1 MLASSA
7 DPKPTLRTGR
17 ARPSGQRGDTLPK
30 VRIDFNSSVR
40 TSLGVEWELELVD
53 LDTRQ
58 LTAGSN
64 EILAAISE
72 NGDGEHPKAKH
83 ELLQS
88 CVEVITGICQ
98 TVAEAR
104 ADLAGTVA
112 DVAVAAKDRNIGLMC
127 SGTHPMTDWATQ
139 SVTDLPRYHQLM
151 ERNQWM
157 ARQLQI
163 FGVHVHCGVQ
173 APEKAIPIVNALL
186 NYLPHFLALSASSPY
201 WIGSDTGLA
210 SYRSKVFEA
219 LPTAGLPY
227 QLSGWDSFEKYMDA
241 LISSKAIDSIREVWW
256 DIRPHPNFG
265 TVELRICDGLP
276 SLDEITCVAALA
288 QCLVERFNQQ
298 LNDGYILPEPHP
310 WLVRENK
317 WRAARYGLDAEIITD
332 RAGHV
337 QPVKTALENLVDDL
351 LPTARRL
358 DCADELSAIPRLIQ
372 RGASYQR
379 QRAVAAANGGDL
391 RPVVDSLLTEM
402 RDGLDL

>member
-1 MLASSA
+1 
-7 DPKPTLRTGR
+7 
-17 ARPSGQRGDTLPK
+17 
-30 VRIDFNSSVR
+30 VHIDFSSSQR

-58 LTAGSN
+58 LTAGSD
-64 EILAAISE
+64 EILIAISP

-104 ADLAGTVA
+104 ADLAETVA
-112 DVAVAAKDRNIGLMC
+112 QVAKAAEPRNLGVMC

-139 SVTDLPRYHQLM
+139 RITADERYATLV

-163 FGVHVHCGVQ
+163 FGIHVHCGIRS
-173 APEKAIPIVNALL
+173 PDKAIPILNGLL
-186 NYLPHFLALSASSPY
+186 AYVPHFLALSASSPY

-219 LPTAGLPY
+219 LPTAGLPF
-227 QLSGWDSFEKYMDA
+227 QLSGWDAFEKYMDA
-241 LISSKAIDSIREVWW
+241 LISSQAIQSIREVWW
-256 DIRPHPNFG
+256 DIRPHPGFG

-276 SLDEITCVAALA
+276 TLDEIACVAALS
-288 QCLVERFNQQ
+288 QCLVERFDRQ
-298 LNDGYILPEPHP
+298 LDYGYTLPEPRP

-317 WRAARYGLDAEIITD
+317 WRAARYGLDAEIVVDNTGRVQPLTTAITD
-332 RAGHV
+332 
-337 QPVKTALENLVDDL
+337 LVEDL
-351 LPTARRL
+351 LPIARRL
-358 DCADELSAIPRLIQ
+358 DCSEELEAVPRLMA

-379 QRAVAAANGGDL
+379 QRAAAAANNGDL
-391 RPVVDSLLTEM
+391 TAVVDLLLAEM
-402 RDGLDL
+402 RDGLTL

>member
-1 MLASSA
+1 M
-7 DPKPTLRTGR
+7 
-17 ARPSGQRGDTLPK
+17 
-30 VRIDFNSSVR
+30 RIDFTSSAR
-40 TSLGVEWELELVD
+40 TSLGVEWELELID
-53 LDTRQ
+53 LDTRELTGASDAL
-58 LTAGSN
+58 LTAMSP
-64 EILAAISE
+64 

-104 ADLAGTVA
+104 ADLAGTVDELQTIA
-112 DVAVAAKDRNIGLMC
+112 GERNIGLMC
-127 SGTHPMTDWATQ
+127 SGTHPITDWSTQ
-139 SVTDLPRYHQLM
+139 RITDNPRYHQLI

-163 FGVHVHCGVQ
+163 FGVHVHCGVR

-186 NYLPHFLALSASSPY
+186 GFLPHFLSLSASSPY

-210 SYRSKVFEA
+210 SYRSKIFEA

-227 QLSGWDSFEKYMDA
+227 QLSGWDEFEKYMEI
-241 LISSKAIDSIREVWW
+241 LVESHAIESIREVWW

-276 SLDEITCVAALA
+276 SLDEISAIAALA
-288 QCLVERFNQQ
+288 QCLVERFDRQ
-298 LNDGYILPEPHP
+298 LDNGYTLPMPRP

-317 WRAARYGLDAEIITD
+317 WRAARYGLDAEIVVD
-332 RAGHV
+332 NSGRV
-337 QPVKTALENLVDDL
+337 QPVIESIHDLVDDL
-351 LPTARRL
+351 LPLARRL
-358 DCADELSAIPRLIQ
+358 DCTAELELIPKLIE

-379 QRAVAAANGGDL
+379 QRAAAAAHEGKL
-391 RPVVDSLLTEM
+391 EPVVDLLLAEM
-402 RDGLDL
+402 RDGLNL